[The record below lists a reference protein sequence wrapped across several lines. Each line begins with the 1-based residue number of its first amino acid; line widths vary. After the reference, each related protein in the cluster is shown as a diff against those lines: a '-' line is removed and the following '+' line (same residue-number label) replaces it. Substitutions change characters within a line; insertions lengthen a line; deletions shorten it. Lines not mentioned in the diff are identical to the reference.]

1 MTDAF
6 LEIDSEVV
14 RNNLINLKQLVLEVT
29 DACNLRC
36 KYCGYGELYLGYD
49 KREKK
54 KLSLQRVNL
63 LFDYLVSLWS
73 ENIGSSFTQPFTLSF
88 YGGEPLMNMPFIKE
102 VIKYVE
108 RIGKVGKK
116 FHLDM
121 TTNGVLLNRYMDY
134 LVEQEFNLLIS
145 LDGNE
150 TDHSYRVDAKG
161 RNSHKRVV
169 ENIRLLQHTY
179 PEYFRRHVRFN
190 TVLHNRNS
198 VESAYRYIKDN
209 FVKDTTISPLN
220 NSGIRPDKVKEFL
233 STYQNVNESI
243 GKSVDCEEL
252 ESEMF
257 INSPNISQLANFFYS
272 YSGNVFDSYNDLLV
286 DRNKLQF
293 PPTGTCTPFSKKMFV
308 TVNGKI
314 LSCEKVNHEF
324 AWGQVQDDK
333 LELDLELI
341 AERFNDYVFRY
352 TKQCSVCAI
361 QDKCRQCVFQIDD
374 IHDPGTRCR
383 SYTIPEA
390 HKRYIRKQLEY
401 LKNTLIFTIRSP
413 KELLLRTETRL
424 L

>member
-1 MTDAF
+1 MNEDF
-6 LEIDSEVV
+6 LKVNGTHIQ
-14 RNNLINLKQLVLEVT
+14 RNLINLSQLVFEVT
-29 DACNLRC
+29 DICNLRC
-36 KYCGYGELYLGYD
+36 KYCGYGEFYYGYD
-49 KREKK
+49 NRERK
-54 KLSLQRVNL
+54 KLSFNKAIHVI
-63 LFDYLVSLWS
+63 DYLQKLWK
-73 ENIGSSFTQPFTLSF
+73 ENIDSSLIQPLIISF
-88 YGGEPLMNMPFIKE
+88 YGGEPLMNIRLIKE
-102 VIKYVE
+102 VIQYVKGLE
-108 RIGKVGKK
+108 NIGKK
-116 FHLDM
+116 FYYNM

-134 LVEQEFNLLIS
+134 LVEKEFNLLIS

-161 RNSHKRVV
+161 RSSHKQVV
-169 ENIRLLQHTY
+169 NNVKLLQQIY

-209 FVKDTTISPLN
+209 FDKDTTISPLN

-243 GKSVDCEEL
+243 CKSVDCEEL

-286 DRNKLQF
+286 DRSKLQLS
-293 PPTGTCTPFSKKMFV
+293 PTGTCTPFFKKMFV

-314 LSCEKVNHEF
+314 LSCEKINHEF
-324 AWGQVQDDK
+324 AWGQVQDNK

-361 QDKCRQCVFQIDD
+361 QDKCKQCVFQIDD
-374 IHDPGTRCR
+374 IHDPSTRCR
-383 SYTIPEA
+383 SYTSPEA

-401 LKNTLIFTIRSP
+401 LGKHPDLYDKITKGVVITN
-413 KELLLRTETRL
+413 
-424 L
+424 

>member
-1 MTDAF
+1 MNENF
-6 LEIDSEVV
+6 LTIDYNVV
-14 RNNLINLKQLVLEVT
+14 KDNLVNLKHLIFEVT

-36 KYCGYGELYLGYD
+36 KYCGYGEFYYGYD
-49 KREKK
+49 NRERKRLAFNKAIHII
-54 KLSLQRVNL
+54 
-63 LFDYLVSLWS
+63 DYLSKFWS
-73 ENIGSSFTQPFTLSF
+73 ESIGTSLIQPFTLSF
-88 YGGEPLMNMPFIKE
+88 YGGEPLMNIRLIKE
-102 VIKYVE
+102 VIQYVE
-108 RIGKVGKK
+108 GLENIDKK
-116 FHLDM
+116 LYYNM
-121 TTNGVLLNRYMDY
+121 TTNGVLLSRYMDY
-134 LVEQEFNLLIS
+134 LAEKEFNLLIS

-150 TDHSYRVDAKG
+150 MDHSYRVDAKG
-161 RNSHKRVV
+161 RNSHKQVV
-169 ENIRLLQHTY
+169 NNVKLLQRIY

-209 FVKDTTISPLN
+209 FGKDTAISPLN

-257 INSPNISQLANFFYS
+257 INSPNISQLANFFHH

-286 DRNKLQF
+286 NRTKLQS
-293 PPTGTCTPFSKKMFV
+293 PPTGTCTPFFKKMFV
-308 TVNGKI
+308 TVKGKI

-352 TKQCSVCAI
+352 IRQCSACAI
-361 QDKCRQCVFQIDD
+361 QDKCKQCVFQIDD

-383 SYTIPEA
+383 SHTSPEA
-390 HKRYIRKQLEY
+390 YKRYVQKQLEY
-401 LKNTLIFTIRSP
+401 LGSHPDLYDKITKRVVITN
-413 KELLLRTETRL
+413 
-424 L
+424 